1 MKKIH
6 TITLLFFMKNLNSK
20 GKLIMVIGAPASG
33 KSTLASELHTELKK
47 KNKNSIFI
55 GEVATD
61 FIAEYGIPNT
71 PIDQMVIFYKQL
83 NKETMFL
90 DSKEFIVCDSSS
102 ILNYFYFRKLFPE
115 KLANKDIATINHLQ
129 KEILKHINT
138 IDHIFYVP
146 PMRGIDTND
155 GIRYHNDDDITRLD
169 RWIKSYLE
177 LENINHTDLSNVKVD
192 DRLRFILKE
201 LE

>member
-1 MKKIH
+1 
-6 TITLLFFMKNLNSK
+6 MKNSNSK
-20 GKLIMVIGAPASG
+20 GKLIMVMGPPASG
-33 KSTLASELHTELKK
+33 KSTLASEVHTELKK
-47 KNKNSIFI
+47 RNKNSIFI
-55 GEVATD
+55 SEVATD

-90 DSKEFIVCDSSS
+90 DSKDFIVCDSSS

-138 IDHIFYVP
+138 IDYIFYVP
-146 PMRGIDTND
+146 PMRDIDTND
-155 GIRYHNDDDITRLD
+155 GIRYHNDDDISRLD

-177 LENINHTDLSNVKVD
+177 LENIEHQDLSNISVNNRVD
-192 DRLRFILKE
+192 YIIKLILS
-201 LE
+201 

>member
-1 MKKIH
+1 MKDL
-6 TITLLFFMKNLNSK
+6 TFR
-20 GKLIMVIGAPASG
+20 GKLIMVMGPPASG
-33 KSTLASELHTELKK
+33 KSTLAAEVHTELKK
-47 KNKNSIFI
+47 RGFNSVFVS
-55 GEVATD
+55 EVATD

-115 KLANKDIATINHLQ
+115 KITSKDIASINHLQ

-138 IDHIFYVP
+138 IE
-146 PMRGIDTND
+146 N
-155 GIRYHNDDDITRLD
+155 YHY
-169 RWIKSYLE
+169 S
-177 LENINHTDLSNVKVD
+177 
-192 DRLRFILKE
+192 
-201 LE
+201 